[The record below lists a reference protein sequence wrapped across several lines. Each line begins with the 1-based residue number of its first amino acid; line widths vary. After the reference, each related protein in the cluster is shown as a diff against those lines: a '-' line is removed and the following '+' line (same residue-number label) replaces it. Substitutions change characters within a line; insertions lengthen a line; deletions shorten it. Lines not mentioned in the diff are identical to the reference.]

1 MSCRTVV
8 LTICLTTAGLAHAGC
23 SRPIVVPA
31 SPLGKAII
39 VVDERHQTVAGIYP
53 ELLREYGKKA
63 GCEFVFPVV
72 PRVRAEAMVRAGQAD
87 LLMGAMKVADRDHWG
102 DFAPLMASEWML
114 VSMRGDAPPRSVQE
128 LLARPNIMVNV
139 VRSFNYGPDYLA
151 MLAALE
157 GKKELEYVKDPATVV
172 RKMAA
177 GRVDYTFMPSNTF
190 AGALDELGL
199 KKSLGPKVRY
209 SRLAGMRT
217 ALAGMYLSRQLD
229 PRDAAQVAALL
240 DRMRADGAV
249 VVHMRQFFTP
259 EEMSSSTILPT
270 PVR

>member
-1 MSCRTVV
+1 MSCRTVA

-39 VVDERHQTVAGIYP
+39 IDERHDTVAGIYP
-53 ELLREYGKKA
+53 ALLREYGHKA
-63 GCEFVFPVV
+63 GCEFIFPVV

-87 LLMGAMKVADRDHWG
+87 LLMGAMKVADRDRWG

-114 VSMRGDAPPRSVQE
+114 ISMRGDAPPRSVQE
-128 LLARPNIMVNV
+128 LLARPNVTVNA
-139 VRSFNYGPDYLA
+139 VRSFNDGPAYVA
-151 MLAALE
+151 MLAALDR
-157 GKKELEYVKDPATVV
+157 KKELEYVKDPATIV

-199 KKSLGPKVRY
+199 RKSLGPRVRY
-209 SRLAGMRT
+209 SRLAGIPP

-249 VVHMRQFFTP
+249 VVRMRHFFTP
-259 EEMSSSTILPT
+259 EEMSSSTILPA